1 MKKGVVIGVGTAAVA
16 VAVAAIVSHVVTK
29 KLLHVALNRD
39 ALPPRVVK
47 HQGKLMGSEDNI
59 ALLLK
64 VNAYGK
70 RLEERNLDEVEI
82 ESYDGIHLVGH
93 LWECESPKRTVLLMH
108 GWRSSWSNDFGVMA
122 DFLHENGCNI
132 LFAEQ
137 RAQNKSGGEYM
148 GFGLL
153 ERYDCREWI
162 KWLNDRYGADT
173 PLYLGGVSMGA
184 TTVLMASGL
193 VLPENVRGIIAD
205 CGFTSPYA
213 IWKHVV
219 QKNLHLP
226 YELHARAADDLCKRR
241 INHTPKEY
249 CTTMALQNTN
259 IPILFVHGTDDHF
272 VPITMT
278 YENYKACASPK
289 QLLVIPGAEHGASYL
304 IDTERYEKAILEFWN
319 DFDERKRKA

>member
-1 MKKGVVIGVGTAAVA
+1 MKKGVVIGIGTAAVA
-16 VAVAAIVSHVVTK
+16 VAGAAAISHVITK
-29 KLLHVALNRD
+29 KLLHVALNREV
-39 ALPPRVVK
+39 LPPRVVK
-47 HQGKLMGSEDNI
+47 HQGKLMGSEDNV
-59 ALLLK
+59 ALLEK

-93 LWECESPKRTVLLMH
+93 LWESESPKRTVLLMH

-122 DFLHENGCNI
+122 DFLHENHCNI

-162 KWLNDRYGADT
+162 KWLNERYGTDT

-193 VLPENVRGIIAD
+193 GLPENVRGIIAD

-219 QKNLHLP
+219 QKNLRLP

-241 INHTPKEY
+241 IQHTPREY
-249 CTTMALQNTN
+249 CTTMALKNTN

-289 QLLVIPGAEHGASYL
+289 RLLVVPGAEHAASYL

-319 DFDERKRKA
+319 DFDERK

>member
-1 MKKGVVIGVGTAAVA
+1 MKKGVVIGIGTAAVA
-16 VAVAAIVSHVVTK
+16 VAGAAAISHVITK
-29 KLLHVALNRD
+29 KLLHVALNREV
-39 ALPPRVVK
+39 LPPRVVK
-47 HQGKLMGSEDNI
+47 HQGKLMGSENNI
-59 ALLLK
+59 ALLEK

-93 LWECESPKRTVLLMH
+93 LWESESPKRTVLLMH

-122 DFLHENGCNI
+122 DFLHENHCNI

-193 VLPENVRGIIAD
+193 ELPENVRGIVAD

-241 INHTPKEY
+241 IQHTPREY
-249 CTTMALQNTN
+249 CTTMALKNTN

-289 QLLVIPGAEHGASYL
+289 RLLVVPGAEHAASYL

>member
-1 MKKGVVIGVGTAAVA
+1 MGKGVVIGVGVAAVA
-16 VAVAAIVSHVVTK
+16 VAGAAVMSHVITK
-29 KLLHVALNRD
+29 KLLHVALHRD
-39 ALPPRVVK
+39 GLSPRIVK
-47 HQGKLMGSEDNI
+47 HQGKLMGSEDNV
-59 ALLLK
+59 ALLEK

-70 RLEERNLDEVEI
+70 WLKEQEHDEVEI
-82 ESYDGIHLVGH
+82 TSYDGIRHVGH
-93 LWECESPKRTVLLMH
+93 LWECESPQRTVLLMH
-108 GWRSSWSNDFGVMA
+108 GWRSSWANDFGVMA
-122 DFLHENGCNI
+122 DFLHKNHCNI

-162 KWLNDRYGADT
+162 KWLNERYGTDT

-193 VLPENVRGIIAD
+193 GLPENVRGIIAD

-219 QKNLHLP
+219 QKNLRLP

-241 INHTPKEY
+241 IQHTPREY
-249 CTTMALQNTN
+249 CTTMALKNTN

-289 QLLVIPGAEHGASYL
+289 RLLVVPGAEHAASYL

-319 DFDERKRKA
+319 DFDERK

>member
-1 MKKGVVIGVGTAAVA
+1 
-16 VAVAAIVSHVVTK
+16 
-29 KLLHVALNRD
+29 
-39 ALPPRVVK
+39 
-47 HQGKLMGSEDNI
+47 MGSEDNV
-59 ALLLK
+59 ALLEK

-82 ESYDGIHLVGH
+82 KSYDGIRLVGH
-93 LWECESPKRTVLLMH
+93 LWESESPKRTVLLMH

-162 KWLNDRYGADT
+162 KWLNDRFGTNT

-193 VLPENVRGIIAD
+193 DLPENVRGIVAD

-241 INHTPKEY
+241 IQHTPREY
-249 CTTMALQNTN
+249 CTTMALKNTN
-259 IPILFVHGTDDHF
+259 IPILFVHGTDDNF

-289 QLLVIPGAEHGASYL
+289 RLLVVPGAEHAASYL

-319 DFDERKRKA
+319 DFDERV